1 MDLYG
6 IIGYPVKHSLS
17 PTMHNAAF
25 KALDIKA
32 KYEKIPIKP
41 EDLEDFLLNNK
52 KYKGFNITVPH
63 KVRAMEILKNI
74 GNLVHRQV
82 ADSKYIEFC
91 GAINTVEREGEKFV
105 CTNTDVIGFMSS
117 LKQDL
122 KFDHKD
128 KGVLLI
134 GCGGAGR
141 AVIAGLSNGVRKIYA
156 YDVNK
161 DAIKSAEKLQC
172 ISDKEI
178 PGIVKECQL
187 LVNATPIGMKKTDV
201 SPIDKKIL
209 HNNMAVYDLVY
220 NRETQLIKDAKSL
233 GLPCSGGLGM
243 LLYQGAHA
251 FEFWTGKKAP
261 VEVMREAL
269 LKAISCKL

>member
-63 KVRAMEILKNI
+63 KVRAMEILKNT

-91 GAINTVEREGEKFV
+91 GAINTVEREGEKIV

-172 ISDKEI
+172 IFDKEI

-261 VEVMREAL
+261 VEVMKEAL
-269 LKAISCKL
+269 LKKLIL